1 MNYLDENE
9 ETEEKQQP
17 NAFMKNYLKKE
28 QF

>member
-17 NAFMKNYLKKE
+17 NAFMKKLLKRE
-28 QF
+28 RF

>member
-17 NAFMKNYLKKE
+17 NAFMKKLLKNAP
-28 QF
+28 F